1 MHMHIYVTTL
11 SYWADIFKG
20 ISKVL
25 KKNRMHNYDITLN
38 PTKIEGLTFSFS
50 DV

>member
-11 SYWADIFKG
+11 SYWADKQSF
-20 ISKVL
+20 

-50 DV
+50 YV